1 MCIKCVFGHTKHVV
15 LACCERVITFAPEIT
30 WRVLKSLMH
39 CSMVNLVARLTNY
52 EILFS
57 KIHNLFNN
65 HLSLILTAMS
75 HRMLNVVCFL
85 DYQWPMR
92 LRSTPPTIFIA
103 NRGTIISYSWSM
115 KYIYGTWID
124 GKLIPNESLI
134 LWFHGPWHTWDEFM
148 EYSIIWKSCSM
159 VSWPMKYSV
168 TSFHGKFRAH
178 ESLVIRNSW
187 VIK

>member
-39 CSMVNLVARLTNY
+39 CSMVNLLARLTNY

-103 NRGTIISYSWSM
+103 NRSTIISYSWSM
-115 KYIYGTWID
+115 KYMVLG
-124 GKLIPNESLI
+124 L
-134 LWFHGPWHTWDEFM
+134 M
-148 EYSIIWKSCSM
+148 E
-159 VSWPMKYSV
+159 
-168 TSFHGKFRAH
+168 
-178 ESLVIRNSW
+178 N
-187 VIK
+187 